1 MKKFSFP
8 LDTVLSYKGQVLD
21 SLKNEHAQI
30 LIRVIKQENIIED
43 LEKEFQD
50 CAAKFERCKVEGAK
64 INEMLNHEGYLHTL
78 QKKIEGAKQALVLIK
93 REEQAKREEVIIAK
107 QDTTSIEKLKEKKQ
121 EQYRK
126 DEQKDQERFIEEFV
140 SNTRMTAN
148 NG

>member
-43 LEKEFQD
+43 LEKEFRD

-64 INEMLNHEGYLHTL
+64 INEMLNYEGYLHTL
-78 QKKIEGAKQALVLIK
+78 QKKIEGEKQALVLIK